1 MWFSLSSTGN
11 RLRLGLT
18 LVLAIFCS
26 IHAIGQHIYF
36 NNTNSY
42 KPHNY
47 SIALGALALE
57 NGNFI
62 TTEQFS
68 PYTNRYGTVVKEYNS
83 HGVIIDSAVFLDP
96 GYNVSPSWPA
106 SPIEIGGKIYFA
118 SFRRISPAMVHAL
131 LFTYKDGQ
139 LHESATCM
147 YQDTVSTRI
156 RSIKHGEGGKV
167 YMIGDSFKYI
177 GDTSKYPYR
186 IQLYYAQF
194 DTSGTKIWE
203 NFYVAGNGYLEL
215 WGYTIDATLDG
226 GYAIGGKAFHDPVDA
241 DEKFTGAFVLLTD
254 SVGNK
259 IADRYFPNDSLGNDE
274 AHVLQLDNGNYLVA
288 YTHALEAW
296 YSYPFMTIQGWG
308 RTRELVL
315 TELDRYTL
323 ETVWEKRNLN
333 DAWLNSIAIKKL
345 IKQNDSTYLV
355 FGDRPKRYGNWDP
368 NPSPGWIYAFTQNGD
383 SLWYREF
390 AHQQGINEGHNVMGG
405 SLTPDGGIL
414 MGGYTGTDT
423 ASIEYHTWLI
433 KLDSIGCPYEG
444 CDTVYYEKILDYN
457 LYPNPTSGELTL
469 EIPEVQ
475 TAEIILYDLSGRLI
489 LRKPVKLDHGAT
501 RFNLFEGA
509 FPATGVYIL
518 QIETDDG
525 RYIVERILIN
535 TE

>member
-1 MWFSLSSTGN
+1 MWFSLSSAGN

-36 NNTNSY
+36 NNTYSY

-96 GYNVSPSWPA
+96 GYNVSPGWPSW
-106 SPIEIGGKIYFA
+106 PIEIDGKVYFR
-118 SFRRISPAMVHAL
+118 SFRRIGPAMVHGL
-131 LFTYKDGQ
+131 LFSYKDGQ
-139 LHESATCM
+139 IRELATCI
-147 YQDTVSTRI
+147 YQDSVST
-156 RSIKHGEGGKV
+156 SGQCIKSKGDKI
-167 YMIGDSFKYI
+167 YMFGDSFKFQS
-177 GDTSKYPYR
+177 DS
-186 IQLYYAQF
+186 LYYKYRHQAYISQY

-203 NFYVAGNGYLEL
+203 NFYTAQEGYWEL
-215 WGYTIDATLDG
+215 TGHTIDATIDG
-226 GYAIGGKAFHDPVDA
+226 GYIAGGRAFYEPHDQ

-254 SVGNK
+254 SLGNK
-259 IADRYFPNDSLGNDE
+259 IADRYFPNDTLGNDE

-288 YTHALEAW
+288 YTHAIDAQ
-296 YSYPFMTIQGWG
+296 YSYPFRTIQSWY

-323 ETVWEKRNLN
+323 ETVWEKRNLKEG
-333 DAWLNSIAIKKL
+333 WLNCLQISKL
-345 IKQNDSTYLV
+345 VRQSDSTYLL
-355 FGDRPKRYGNWDP
+355 FGDRFGDNNNWDP
-368 NPSPGWIYAFTQNGD
+368 HPAPGWIYAFNQNGD
-383 SLWYREF
+383 SIWYREY
-390 AHQQGINEGHNVMGG
+390 AHQQGINEGHRVMGG
-405 SLTPDGGIL
+405 SLAPEGGIL
-414 MGGYTGTDT
+414 MGGYTQIDT
-423 ASIEYHTWLI
+423 TGASGLRTWLV

-501 RFNLFEGA
+501 RFNLFEGLI
-509 FPATGVYIL
+509 PAKGVYIM
-518 QIETDDG
+518 QILTDD
-525 RYIVERILIN
+525 RRQIVERIQVYSQ
-535 TE
+535 